1 MTKQEL
7 CFTEREIT
15 KIVKI
20 LEMTRSEIDAEAL
33 AAVRMSQ
40 HILKKHNSN
49 YEILFNTIRNDT
61 QNFEAEVK
69 NLRNVVQ
76 DQSNELE
83 ILRKKASQV
92 QSQLSKSDIFHSSN
106 VVKGS
111 IYHLKNFLLN
121 RLSLQIY
128 ERKLLENIS
137 KITPKSKEEYLVLIC
152 ARRHKIS
159 FQLD

>member
-33 AAVRMSQ
+33 VAVRMSQ

-49 YEILFNTIRNDT
+49 YEIFFNTIRNDT
-61 QNFEAEVK
+61 RNFETEVK

-76 DQSNELE
+76 DQFNELE

-92 QSQLSKSDIFHSSN
+92 QSQLSKSDIFHHSN
-106 VVKGS
+106 TVKGS
-111 IYHLKNFLLN
+111 IYHLKDFLLN
-121 RLSLQIY
+121 RLSLQRY

-137 KITPKSKEEYLVLIC
+137 KITPNSKEQYLVLIC